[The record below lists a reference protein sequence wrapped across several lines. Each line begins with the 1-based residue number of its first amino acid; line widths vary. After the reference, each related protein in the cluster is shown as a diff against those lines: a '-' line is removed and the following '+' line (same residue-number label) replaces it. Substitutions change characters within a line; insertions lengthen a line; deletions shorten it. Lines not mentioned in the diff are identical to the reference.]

1 MSNLTRVEISD
12 KALAVLKI
20 ETALC
25 GKSQKQTL
33 EALVLRSASP
43 QTLALVEDKAV
54 VPRVDS
60 DLLMEVTEKEMMKT
74 NP

>member
-1 MSNLTRVEISD
+1 M
-12 KALAVLKI
+12 LKI

-54 VPRVDS
+54 VPQVDN
-60 DLLMEVTEKEMMKT
+60 DPLMEIEGKEIMKT